1 MDDLENDF
9 GRLAAIGPDL
19 AQILCGI
26 APLSCVNSPSHHTK
40 VSTPWSCGNSRAAAF
55 PRLRPKIAGETRK
68 TQLIVTVESQLGV
81 SGADS
86 TSC

>member
-26 APLSCVNSPSHHTK
+26 ALFLASILHRI
-40 VSTPWSCGNSRAAAF
+40 TPRSR
-55 PRLRPKIAGETRK
+55 RLGLVGIRARRLFRGFVRK
-68 TQLIVTVESQLGV
+68 LRAKHAKLN
-81 SGADS
+81 
-86 TSC
+86 